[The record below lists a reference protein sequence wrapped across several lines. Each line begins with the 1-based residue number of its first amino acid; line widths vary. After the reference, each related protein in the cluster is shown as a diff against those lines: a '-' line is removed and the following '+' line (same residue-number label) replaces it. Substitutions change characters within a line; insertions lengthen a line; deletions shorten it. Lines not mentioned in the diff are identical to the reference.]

1 MRFLTPS
8 QIYNYSNNIGC
19 KDLYDTIKQNSTML
33 DLLKI
38 PLLLSITILTYQ
50 ESTSTKDKDKLN
62 SNQYSSHELL
72 QSYVKLMLER
82 KINSNVY
89 TEHELP
95 PSEQT
100 LKYLIFLALMLK
112 QNSQTEFLIEN
123 IKGSWLQNEVDIFTY
138 KVCSIIS
145 FGVFLFILFS
155 TVFSVVLD
163 TYKGLIF
170 GLFFGL
176 YWCLIF
182 GLVLK
187 IDEDLKSKFNF
198 QHFYLRLILYFRGYI
213 PWNYARFLD
222 YCTER
227 MLLQRVGGRY
237 RFIHKLLQDHF
248 AQMEFRRD

>member
-1 MRFLTPS
+1 
-8 QIYNYSNNIGC
+8 
-19 KDLYDTIKQNSTML
+19 ML